1 MLSGERRSTSAAH
14 HFSFCSK
21 LPYLASSAAYVNPC
35 RPAALALISEGRG
48 ATNDRRRSA
57 GNQLGSSGR
66 AGRYWPVKRVNRPE
80 QHWICKLM
88 ATYKQSAVVR
98 DRNALNDS
106 SNWKTQLKLKLTKPR
121 ILTQA

>member
-66 AGRYWPVKRVNRPE
+66 AGRYWPVKRVIRSEPPE
-80 QHWICKLM
+80 DGCTQRDFSFLWS
-88 ATYKQSAVVR
+88 QRWR
-98 DRNALNDS
+98 DRGIRTGSLSTAMMWSLH
-106 SNWKTQLKLKLTKPR
+106 TR
-121 ILTQA
+121 